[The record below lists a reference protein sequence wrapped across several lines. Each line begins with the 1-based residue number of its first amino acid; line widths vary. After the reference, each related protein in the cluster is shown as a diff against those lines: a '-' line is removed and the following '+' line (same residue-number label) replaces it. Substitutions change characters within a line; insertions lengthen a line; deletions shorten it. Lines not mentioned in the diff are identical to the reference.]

1 MIKVVASDLDGT
13 LLNEEH
19 KVSECTAEMV
29 KRIQENGVEFIV
41 ATGRNALEAKD
52 VIQDSG
58 ILCDCLLA
66 SGAEVRDR
74 AWNVL
79 RRIPMDYDDV
89 ERVEELAG
97 NYPVALYFF
106 SNEQDYMVGTPEEV
120 EDLLVEEFR
129 IFFMNGTD
137 EEIRN
142 SEFYQS
148 RRKLVT
154 NLSDVRE
161 FRRNNIP
168 VFKIF
173 LFSSDSEAITALKK
187 IYTEMPG
194 VASAASADSNIELTD
209 IHAQKGPVL
218 KEYIEARGYDME
230 EVMVLGD
237 SENDY
242 SMLSMEFGA
251 TVAMENASE
260 KLKKVARYITRS
272 NREDGVAYILGK
284 MLKNELSE
292 LENPNH

>member
-19 KVSECTAEMV
+19 RVSECTAEMV
-29 KRIQENGVEFIV
+29 KRIQENGVEFVV
-41 ATGRNALEAKD
+41 ATGRNALEAKE

-58 ILCDCLLA
+58 IVCDCLLA
-66 SGAEVRDR
+66 SGAEVRDCE
-74 AWNVL
+74 WNVL
-79 RRIPMDYDDV
+79 RQIPMDYDDV

-97 NYPVALYFF
+97 DYPVALYFF
-106 SNEQDYMVGTPEEV
+106 SDGQDYMVGTPEEV

-129 IFFMNGTD
+129 IFFMNGTK
-137 EEIRN
+137 EEIQN

-154 NLSDVRE
+154 NLSDIHE
-161 FRRNNIP
+161 FRRKNIP

-187 IYTEMPG
+187 IYGEMPG

-218 KEYIEARGYDME
+218 KEFIEAKGYKME

-242 SMLSMEFGA
+242 SMLSMGFGA

-260 KLKKVARYITRS
+260 KLKEVARYITRS

-284 MLKNELSE
+284 MLKNTLSE